1 MLFRSN
7 FQTIFPLAVRR
18 SSHLFIFASMEAAAI
33 YTLLRE
39 RILILDGA
47 MGTMIQQY
55 KLAEED
61 YRGDRF
67 SDHPVALKGNNDL
80 LSITRP
86 DVIKE
91 IHGKYLEAGAD
102 ILSTNTFNANAISMA
117 DYKMEDLVYE
127 INKASVQLA
136 REAVEEQGAGSRE
149 QGARGTEHRVWVAG
163 SMGPTNKTASMSA
176 EVSNPAARS
185 VTFDELKEAYA
196 EQARGLIDGGANLL
210 LIETVFDTLN
220 AKAALFA
227 LDEIFEEKKISLP
240 VMLSGT
246 ITDTGGR
253 MLTGQTIGAFLVSVS
268 HFPLFSIGLNC
279 SFGAENLL
287 PFARELAA
295 KAPYPLS
302 VHPNA
307 GLPNQFGGYD
317 QSAEEMADLMKEY
330 LDEGLVN
337 IIGGCC
343 GTTEEHIRRLTSL
356 CKEYSPRQIPSATK
370 TTSLS
375 GLEPLHVTSEINFV
389 NIGER
394 TNVAGSKKFARLVK
408 EGKYDEA
415 VMVARDQVENGAQ
428 AIDICMD
435 EALLDAEKAMVT
447 FINHVLA
454 DPDIAR
460 VPLMIDSS
468 KWSVIEAGLKCTP
481 GKSIVNSISL
491 KEGEKEFLEHA
502 RILRKYGAAM
512 VVMLFDDRGQ
522 ADTYERKIEV
532 AGRSYKLLTE
542 KAGVDPY
549 DIIIDPNVLAI
560 ATGIDEHNNYAVD
573 FIRSAAW
580 IKDNL
585 PGVKVSGGVSNLSF
599 SFRGN
604 NTVREAMHSVF
615 LYHAIKAGMDM
626 GIVNPG
632 MLQVYSEIPP
642 DLLELTEDVVL
653 NRRKDAT
660 ERLVAFA
667 GKVKDEVAGEARAE
681 AWREQPVLERIR
693 HAMIKGIDSHIVDDV
708 EEARKRFDRALQVI
722 EGPLM
727 DAMNEVGDLFGS
739 GKMFLPQVVRSAR
752 VMKKAVAW
760 LTPFIEEEKVAGSKS
775 TAGKVLLATVKG
787 DVHDIGKNIVGVVMA
802 CNNYEI
808 TDLGVMTPAEKIID
822 RAVEEKADFIGL
834 SGLITPSLE
843 EMVNVAAEM
852 QRRGL
857 QIPLLIGGATTSEIH
872 TAVKIAPVYKYPV
885 VYVKDAS
892 RSASVLQK
900 LGMRGKDDSWVRE
913 VNSKYSGIRDEF
925 LKKKSARVLAGIEEA
940 RANRAVIDWK
950 NTFVPAPARP
960 GLHIFD
966 NYDLKKIAE
975 YIDWTFFFFAW
986 KINGKYPAV
995 FDDPV
1000 KGEEARRLYD
1010 DARYYLDEIIDRQI
1024 IRARAVVGIYPA
1036 FSRGDDI
1043 VFSYNDK
1050 PEAGSVVFSF
1060 LRNQEVRE
1068 GGKPNLCLADF
1079 VAPEGS
1085 GISDHAGL
1093 FVVST
1098 VPDGEKMKV
1107 YAHDDYGLIMTGIL
1121 ADRLAEAFTEL
1132 VHEKVRREIWAYAAD
1147 EKLTVEDMLKVR
1159 YRGIRPAPGYPAC
1172 PDHTEKGKLFMMLGA
1187 EKNAGVTLTENYAM
1201 SPVSSVS
1208 GYIFAHEESAYFNV
1222 GKIGKDQMEDYARRK
1237 GMSID
1242 EARRWLAPNL

>member
-1 MLFRSN
+1 MKE
-7 FQTIFPLAVRR
+7 QDIHTI
-18 SSHLFIFASMEAAAI
+18 
-33 YTLLRE
+33 LRE
-39 RILILDGA
+39 RILVLDGA

-55 KLAEED
+55 KPEEED
-61 YRGDRF
+61 FRGDRF
-67 SDHPVALKGNNDL
+67 RDHAVALKGNNDL
-80 LSITRP
+80 LSITCP
-86 DVIKE
+86 DIIKE
-91 IHGKYLEAGAD
+91 IHGKYLDAGAD
-102 ILSTNTFNANAISMA
+102 ILTTNTFNANAISMA
-117 DYKMEDLVYE
+117 DYQMEDLVYE
-127 INKASVQLA
+127 INKASVELA
-136 REAVEEQGAGSRE
+136 REAVEEQGSR
-149 QGARGTEHRVWVAG
+149 GKGHRVWVAG

-176 EVSNPAARS
+176 EVTNPAARS
-185 VTFDELKEAYA
+185 VTFDELAEAYA
-196 EQARGLIDGGANLL
+196 EQARGLIDGGADLL

-227 LDEIFEEKKISLP
+227 LDGVFEEKKTSLP

-253 MLTGQTIGAFLVSVS
+253 MLTGQTIEAFLVSVS

-279 SFGAENLL
+279 SFGAESLL
-287 PFARELAA
+287 PPVRELAA
-295 KAPYPLS
+295 KAPFPVS

-317 QSAEEMADLMKEY
+317 QSAEEMAGLMKDY
-330 LDEGLVN
+330 LDEGLLN
-337 IIGGCC
+337 IAGGCC

-356 CKEYSPRQIPSATK
+356 VKDYSPRVVPEGTR
-370 TTSLS
+370 TTALA
-375 GLEPLHVTSEINFV
+375 GLEPLYVSPKINFV

-394 TNVAGSKKFARLVK
+394 TNVAGSKKFARLVR
-408 EGKYDEA
+408 EGKYEEA
-415 VMVARDQVENGAQ
+415 VPVAREQVENGAQ

-435 EALLDAEKAMVT
+435 EALLDSEKEMVT

-468 KWSVIEAGLKCTP
+468 QWSVIEAGLKCTP

-491 KEGEKEFLEHA
+491 KEGEKEFLAHA
-502 RILRKYGAAM
+502 RTLRRYGAAM
-512 VVMLFDDRGQ
+512 VVMLFDEKGQ
-522 ADTYERKIEV
+522 AGTYERKIEV

-542 KAGVDPY
+542 KGGVDPC

-560 ATGIDEHNNYAVD
+560 ATGIDEHNNHAVD
-573 FIRSAAW
+573 FIRATAW
-580 IKDNL
+580 IKENL
-585 PGVKVSGGVSNLSF
+585 PGARVSGGVSNLSF

-615 LYHAIKAGMDM
+615 LYHAVKAGMDM

-660 ERLVAFA
+660 ERLIAFA
-667 GKVKDEVAGEARAE
+667 DRVKDEVVAEEGGVE
-681 AWREQPVLERIR
+681 AWRGLPVAERIR
-693 HAMIKGIDSHIVDDV
+693 HAMIKGIDTHIVDDV
-708 EEARKRFDRALQVI
+708 EEARKSFERSLQVI

-727 DAMNEVGDLFGS
+727 DAMNEVGELFGS

-760 LTPFIEEEKVAGSKS
+760 LTPFIEKENAESGGRS
-775 TAGKVLLATVKG
+775 TAGKVVLATVKG

-808 TDLGVMTPAEKIID
+808 IDLGVMSPPDKIID

-843 EMVNVAAEM
+843 EMVAVATEM

-872 TAVKIAPVYKYPV
+872 TAVKIAPVYKHPV
-885 VYVKDAS
+885 VHVKDAS
-892 RSASVLQK
+892 RSTTVLQK
-900 LGMRGKDDSWVRE
+900 LGMRHSDDSWVRE
-913 VNSKYSGIRDEF
+913 VDSKYRGIRDDF
-925 LKKKSARVLAGIEEA
+925 LARQAGRSLLSIGEA
-940 RANRAVIDWK
+940 RANRLVIDWSDPDA
-950 NTFVPAPARP
+950 VAPAPARP

-966 NYDLKKIAE
+966 NYDLKKVSE
-975 YIDWTFFFFAW
+975 YIDWTYFFYAW
-986 KINGKYPAV
+986 KITGRYPDV
-995 FDDPV
+995 LDDPV
-1000 KGEEARRLYD
+1000 KGDEARKLHD
-1010 DARYYLDEIIDRQI
+1010 DARYYLDEIIDRQMV
-1024 IRARAVVGIYPA
+1024 RARAAVGIYPA

-1043 VFSYNDK
+1043 VYRYDDK
-1050 PEAGSVVFSF
+1050 PDSGSFVFNF
-1060 LRNQEVRE
+1060 LRNQEVKE
-1068 GGKPNLCLADF
+1068 GGKPNLCLSDF
-1079 VAPEGS
+1079 VAPGDS
-1085 GISDHAGL
+1085 GVKDHAGL
-1093 FVVST
+1093 FVVT
-1098 VPDGEKMKV
+1098 AVPDAEKMKV
-1107 YAHDDYGLIMTGIL
+1107 YANDDYGLIMIGIL

-1132 VHEKVRREIWAYAAD
+1132 VHEKVRRDIWGYARD
-1147 EKLTVEDMLKVR
+1147 EKLTVEDMLKGR

-1172 PDHTEKGKLFMMLGA
+1172 PDHTEKSKLFTMLGA
-1187 EKNAGVTLTENYAM
+1187 GRNAGLSLTENYAM
-1201 SPVSSVS
+1201 RPVSSVCA
-1208 GYIFAHEESAYFNV
+1208 YIFAHKEARYFNV
-1222 GKIGKDQMEDYARRK
+1222 GRIGNDQLADYARRK
-1237 GMSID
+1237 EMDIE